1 MRQLV
6 VMLTGWWMC
15 CVFMACR
22 QPNANIDTYETGFI
36 RISADESFQPVID
49 EQVSMYEATY
59 PGARIDVHYKTEAAC
74 IKDLFF
80 DTATRAVIIT
90 RALTQAEE
98 KWLHDTLQ
106 YYPKWNMIA
115 KDAIALVLHASNP
128 DSLMTLQD
136 LKSMLAGTYQKKNYE
151 LVFDGLNATSAYR
164 FIKDSLM
171 KGAELNNTHIKAG
184 KNSNE
189 VLEYVASHPDAIGF
203 TGISWIG
210 NPEVKAQREM
220 LKKVKIASLYNEQDS
235 LFVKPEQ
242 MSILF
247 NKYPLVRGLYYVVKE
262 GYQGLGTGFTN
273 FLRSE
278 RGQLIFRRAYLA
290 PMMELE
296 VRNVRITE

>member
-1 MRQLV
+1 MRFAV
-6 VMLTGWWMC
+6 IVFCGMLFGWTSSG
-15 CVFMACR
+15 CR
-22 QPNANIDTYETGFI
+22 QEKAAIDTYQSGFI

-49 EQVSMYEATY
+49 EQVRMYEATY
-59 PGARIDVHYKTEAAC
+59 PDARIEVHYKTEADC
-74 IKDLFF
+74 LKDLFF
-80 DTATRAVIIT
+80 DTATRAVIVT
-90 RALTQAEE
+90 RALTPSEE
-98 KWLHDTLQ
+98 KWLHDTLS
-106 YYPKWNMIA
+106 YFPKWNMVA
-115 KDAIALVLHASNP
+115 KDAIAVIVHNSNP
-128 DSLMTLQD
+128 DSLIHLKD
-136 LKSMLAGTYQKKNYE
+136 LKSMLAGTYREKEYE

-171 KGAELNNTHIKAG
+171 QGAEIVNTRIKAG
-184 KNSNE
+184 KNSKE
-189 VLEYVASHPDAIGF
+189 VLEYVSNNPKAIGF

-220 LKKVKIASLYNEQDS
+220 LKKVKIASLYHEQDS
-235 LFVKPEQ
+235 MFVQPEQ
-242 MSILF
+242 MNILF

-262 GYQGLGTGFTN
+262 SYQGLGTGFTN